1 MTTTTKTLLVVGAI
15 VVALYILSPKASSL
29 NLSSAATAYRGQLRQ
44 IQNLNT
50 SATQAAFNSSLALTF

>member
-29 NLSSAATAYRGQLRQ
+29 NLELGRDGLPWAASANPEPEHLGDTGRVQLFPRRH
-44 IQNLNT
+44 
-50 SATQAAFNSSLALTF
+50 